1 MSNDQKQD
9 DFSIL
14 DRYLSNLN
22 VEVEPFAL
30 CLLQSGWRLSLPGPP
45 CAMLHFVVEGD
56 GWLSC
61 PDGMHTPVGP
71 NWLVVIPQG
80 AQHSL
85 ETPENFEHELKIEC
99 TPTGP
104 PVHHIVAG
112 ESPAEMVVGC
122 GTLNV
127 RYGESIG
134 LFDHL
139 SEVLVVDLSSIPD
152 IPGLFRSLIQ
162 EQSHADAGT
171 PVLQGAIMTQL
182 MIHMLRALSAR
193 PGANL
198 TWLNALDDK
207 RLAIA
212 IDRIMEDPFAPHSVE
227 SLAES
232 AHMSRS
238 AFAKH
243 FHDAFRKSP
252 MSLVKHIRMERAA
265 KMLNSTLLPVEH
277 IGHRCGFSSRSHF
290 SNAFKK
296 HTGFSPAEFRG
307 R

>member
-1 MSNDQKQD
+1 MANRKAESMT
-9 DFSIL
+9 SIL
-14 DRYLSNLN
+14 DRYLSNLS
-22 VEVEPFAL
+22 VDVEPFAL
-30 CLLQSGWRLSLPGPP
+30 CMLQSGWRLTLPGPP
-45 CAMLHFVVEGD
+45 TAMLHFVVEGE

-61 PDGMHTPVGP
+61 PDGTHSRLAP
-71 NWLVVIPQG
+71 NWLVVIPAG
-80 AQHSL
+80 AVHSL
-85 ETPENFEHELKIEC
+85 ETPETYEHELTIEC

-112 ESPAEMVVGC
+112 ESPAEMIVGC

-139 SEVLVVDLSSIPD
+139 SEVLIVDLSDIPEV
-152 IPGLFRSLIQ
+152 PGLFQSLIN
-162 EQSHADAGT
+162 EQSQDEPGT

-182 MIHMLRALSAR
+182 LVHMLRIISAK
-193 PGANL
+193 PGSNL
-198 TWLNALDDK
+198 TWLAALHDP
-207 RLAIA
+207 RLAQA
-212 IDRIMEDPFAPHSVE
+212 IDRIMDDPFAPHSVD

-232 AHMSRS
+232 VHMSRS

-243 FHDAFRKSP
+243 FHDAFLRSP
-252 MSLVKHIRMERAA
+252 MNLVNHIRMERAA
-265 KMLNSTLLPVEH
+265 KLLTSTPLPVER
-277 IGHRCGFSSRSHF
+277 IGSRCGFSSRSHF

-296 HTGFSPAEFRG
+296 HTGMSPAEFRS